1 MGVPAH
7 CFKTYFLYFGPL
19 EKQKFMK
26 PEELYPYF
34 LAHPMVT
41 TDSRK
46 IPAGS
51 LFFALKGEN
60 FDGNRFAVAALE
72 AGAAFAVVDDP
83 AVVTGER
90 YLLTPD
96 VLESL
101 QQLAAFHRQRLGI
114 PILAITGTNGK
125 TTTKEL
131 VSAVLTRKFRVEYT
145 RGNLNNHIGVPLTLL
160 SMTRET
166 QMGVVEMGAN
176 HPGEI
181 AFLCRIAR
189 PDYGVITNVGKAHLE
204 GFGSFEGVVRT
215 KSELY
220 RDLEERG
227 GTIFINGGNPWLTA
241 SAGKNLDKVFYGT
254 ADALPSDLHDSSGGS
269 GEKGDNTNGGDPWK
283 SDSQVTGRSVGRGPF
298 LEVEAWWQNEVVR
311 VPTHLIG
318 EYNLENVLAAMAVG
332 RHFGVPAA
340 SITAAIAEYVPS
352 NNRSQYIKKASNEVI
367 MDAYNANPS
376 SMKASILNFIAM
388 EHPRKMVILG
398 DMFELGNSSQ
408 MEHQR
413 IVDEL
418 VLHFRGEVYLAGKY
432 FSASRRPEDF
442 RTFTSGE
449 ELMASLMEHPPVGT
463 LILIKGSRGMQL
475 EKIVTLL

>member
-1 MGVPAH
+1 MGVPPH

-19 EKQKFMK
+19 EKPGFMK

-60 FDGNRFAVAALE
+60 FDGNRFAAAALE

-90 YLLTPD
+90 FLLTRN
-96 VLESL
+96 VLETL

-131 VSAVLTRKFRVEYT
+131 VSAVLARKFRVEYT

-160 SMTRET
+160 SMTGET
-166 QMGVVEMGAN
+166 EMGVVEMGAN

-181 AFLCRIAR
+181 AFLCHIAR
-189 PDYGVITNVGKAHLE
+189 PDYGLITNVGKAHLE

-227 GTIFINGGNPWLTA
+227 GTIFINGANPWLTA
-241 SAGKNLDKVFYGT
+241 SAGEKLDRVFYGT
-254 ADALPSDLHDSSGGS
+254 PDAFSSDLPDSAGGPGRRGDEAGGGEFRRSGS
-269 GEKGDNTNGGDPWK
+269 R
-283 SDSQVTGRSVGRGPF
+283 VTGRPVGKGAF
-298 LEVEAWWQNEVVR
+298 LEVEAWWQEEVVR
-311 VPTHLIG
+311 VATHLIG

-332 RHFGVPAA
+332 RHFGVTGAG
-340 SITAAIAEYVPS
+340 ITAAIAEYVPA

-376 SMKASILNFIAM
+376 SMMASVRNFIAM
-388 EHPRKMVILG
+388 EHPLKMVILG
-398 DMFELGNSSQ
+398 DMFELGDSSQ
-408 MEHQR
+408 EEHQR

-418 VLHFRGEVYLAGKY
+418 ALHFRGEVYLAGKY
-432 FSASRRPEDF
+432 FSASRHPEGF
-442 RTFTSGE
+442 LTFAGAD
-449 ELMASLMEHPPVGT
+449 ELIACLRKQPPVDT
-463 LILIKGSRGMQL
+463 LILVKGSRGMQL